1 MEHLGSFVK
10 RWSVDLPAKA
20 EYDFADSLGGAWYI
34 TPTHHA
40 IEFLTLAPLYTIFT
54 LLYAKRVLRSPGA
67 YQLLTSTEQRPARS
81 LLETLLFVMLI
92 ASFTVTVI
100 HKAVTG
106 TLLFLMQ
113 PCHASAFLLILVMGW
128 PNHKYP
134 LIPRLLFN
142 IYLHTLW
149 GTILALIWPDL
160 RDHEMLGEIFNFFME
175 HTLILVV
182 PLYMT
187 LTRRYPVLPIS
198 VDMALFSFFLYAAYH
213 SPVLHI
219 SSLLSGYN
227 LNYALVPPAL
237 TFLIAAG
244 PWYRFIMYTSA
255 LLLMFITRY
264 GIVENFLILVQQI
277 QIMMLRKKKSA

>member
-10 RWSVDLPAKA
+10 RWSVDLPPKA

-67 YQLLTSTEQRPARS
+67 YELLTSTEQRPARS
-81 LLETLLFVMLI
+81 ILEMLLFVMLI

-113 PCHASAFLLILVMGW
+113 PCHASAILLILVMGW

-160 RDHEMLGEIFNFFME
+160 RDHDMLGEVFNFFME

-187 LTRRYPVLPIS
+187 LTRRYPVLPVSI
-198 VDMALFSFFLYAAYH
+198 DMALFSFFLYAAYH

-277 QIMMLRKKKSA
+277 QIMMLRRKKSA